1 MLPTYPLRAGRPPRS
16 SRSMLEEA
24 AAELFLEQGY
34 AGTTI
39 EQIARRAGVSRNTF
53 FHYFPV
59 KSDLLWVG
67 IDATLSEL
75 PAALAAC
82 PAGLAPT
89 DAARWAL
96 FRLAAVWGAAE
107 VPWALT
113 QSEVMGTRS
122 EMEAS
127 ALSRLARASPA
138 LARFVAA
145 RAGRASGEPALEL
158 LAQGFAGAV
167 LAAAAVAVAAWARAG
182 VGRGELTPYLDV
194 VITPVCTGY
203 APLFG

>member
-1 MLPTYPLRAGRPPRS
+1 MLPTYPLRSGRPPRS
-16 SRSMLEEA
+16 SRGILEEA

-39 EQIARRAGVSRNTF
+39 DQISRRAGVSRNTF
-53 FHYFPV
+53 FHYFPA

-67 IDATLSEL
+67 VDAALAEL

-82 PAGLAPT
+82 PAELTAT

-96 FRLAAVWGAAE
+96 LRLAAAWGPAE

-122 EMEAS
+122 ELEAS
-127 ALSRLARASPA
+127 ALSRLARAAPL
-138 LARFVAA
+138 LARCVAA
-145 RAGRASGEPALEL
+145 RAVREPGELRARL

-167 LAAAAVAVAAWARAG
+167 LAVAAVAVATWARAG
-182 VGRGELTPYLDV
+182 VDRGELSPYLDE